1 MSYKIIKEEFWT
13 DPKIKNLSMKD
24 RYLFFYLITNPHS
37 HFCGLFFISESTMA
51 EETALSASDL
61 RKSMDELARQDLIR
75 FDSVFSI
82 MWVANMLRHQILGWP
97 SVSPKIL
104 KAIANLLHR
113 LHGCPLITEFLDYY
127 YEIRV
132 PYEVPRGVPAPLP
145 PAQNKGEDEEDEDKT
160 PATPT
165 IKEQAREV
173 FEHWKKVM
181 NYPGADYSPT
191 RQTRIENRLK
201 KYTADQI
208 REAID
213 NCSKSPFNMGENDR
227 NTKYDDIELICR
239 SSEKLERFLNMTR
252 PEAKVEPGEAPKTVD
267 RLTGKVLQLNRK
279 TGEWE
284 EVQDGGQEG

>member
-1 MSYKIIKEEFWT
+1 
-13 DPKIKNLSMKD
+13 
-24 RYLFFYLITNPHS
+24 
-37 HFCGLFFISESTMA
+37 MA

-61 RKSMDELARQDLIR
+61 RKSMDELVRQDLIR

-82 MWVANMLRHQILGWP
+82 MWVSNMLRHQILSWP

-104 KAIANLLHR
+104 KAISNLLNR
-113 LHGCPLITEFLDYY
+113 LHGCPLIKEFLDYY
-127 YEIRV
+127 AYEIRV
-132 PYEVPRGVPAPLP
+132 PYELPRGVPTLPLP
-145 PAQNKGEDEEDEDKT
+145 AQEKDGNGKDEDET

-173 FEHWKKVM
+173 FEYWKGVM
-181 NYPGADYSPT
+181 NYPDADYSPT
-191 RQTRIENRLK
+191 RQTRIENRLQ

-208 REAID
+208 KEAID
-213 NCSKSPFNMGENDR
+213 NCSKSPFNRGENDR

-239 SSEKLERFLNMTR
+239 NSEKLERFLNMTR